1 MNEFAF
7 LSICVIFRVRIT
19 WLRKELDDDE
29 LRSYISESDMEFYFL
44 LMDKISFGIASLQET
59 KFYNRIVN
67 VFG

>member
-19 WLRKELDDDE
+19 WLCKELDDDE

-44 LMDKISFGIASLQET
+44 LMDKISYWTPDNS
-59 KFYNRIVN
+59 
-67 VFG
+67 